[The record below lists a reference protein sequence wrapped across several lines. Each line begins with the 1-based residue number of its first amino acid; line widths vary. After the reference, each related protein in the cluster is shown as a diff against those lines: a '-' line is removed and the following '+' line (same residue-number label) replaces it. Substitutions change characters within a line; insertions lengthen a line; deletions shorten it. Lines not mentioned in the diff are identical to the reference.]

1 MNHAVAVKDPFEIVS
16 ACDVLESIF
25 YDEEREAKTVWG
37 VRITFSGGTTTEI
50 PDLSTH
56 RCDAERLA
64 RRLVNQSLAP
74 DFLPDV
80 LDDFLAELYGIHFDV
95 KSQLEAC

>member
-1 MNHAVAVKDPFEIVS
+1 MNHVVAVMDLCEIVN
-16 ACDVLESIF
+16 ACDVVESIY
-25 YDEEREAKTVWG
+25 YDEEKEAITVWG
-37 VRITFSGGTTTEI
+37 VRIKFSGGSTTEI

-64 RRLVNQSLAP
+64 RRLVNQSLTP

-80 LDDFLAELYGIHFDV
+80 LDDFLTELYGIDSNL
-95 KSQLEAC
+95 KSHLEAC